1 MTMRRKPPL
10 FQPGTLQLDWL
21 GAEGHWRGK
30 GCAVTTLPSETVPR
44 TRSRSWLTRERLIGV
59 FWQILVVGAAVAIIA
74 WLWSNALHN
83 LSVRRIS
90 TGFAFLGREAGM
102 PIADAWLAYN
112 PQNTYLRAFIVGI
125 FNTLRVAVIGI
136 VLATVLGTLIGIA
149 RLSSN
154 WLLSRLAA
162 VYVEVLRDLPLLLQ
176 LLFWYVLMQ
185 GLPAARAA
193 WMPIDGVY
201 LSNRGLVLPSIP
213 LDQAN
218 FWVIGAAVIGLIAT
232 WALNRRL
239 VALQFADGR
248 PRRLWPTALVLLVA
262 LPALLSWALGAT
274 WTIAM
279 PELRGF
285 NFVGGVTL
293 SPEYFALL
301 VALVT
306 YTSAFIAEIVR
317 SGIQA
322 VHIGQWDAAM
332 ALGLRR
338 SFMLRH
344 IVLPQALRV
353 IIPPM
358 TSQYLNLTKNSSLAV
373 AVGYQDI
380 VSIANTTLNQT
391 GQAIEAIALIMAVF
405 LTISLGISL
414 FMNWYN
420 ARIALVER

>member
-1 MTMRRKPPL
+1 VTVSTPEAPRPAR
-10 FQPGTLQLDWL
+10 
-21 GAEGHWRGK
+21 WR
-30 GCAVTTLPSETVPR
+30 T
-44 TRSRSWLTRERLIGV
+44 SWNRQRLSGLL
-59 FWQILVVGAAVAIIA
+59 WQILVVGIAIAVVG

-102 PIADAWLAYN
+102 PIADSWIAYS
-112 PQNTYLRAFIVGI
+112 PKDPYARAFLVGI
-125 FNTLRVAVIGI
+125 INTLRVAVIGI
-136 VLATVLGTLIGIA
+136 VLATVLGTLVGIA

-154 WLLSRLAA
+154 WLLARLSA
-162 VYVEVLRDLPLLLQ
+162 VYVEILRDIPLLLQ

-193 WMPIDGVY
+193 WKPIDGVY
-201 LSNRGLVLPSIP
+201 LSNRGLILPSVPIEA
-213 LDQAN
+213 AN
-218 FWVIGAAVIGLIAT
+218 LWVLGAAVLGLIA
-232 WALNRRL
+232 AYFIKRRL
-239 VALQFADGR
+239 VAQQMADGR
-248 PRRLWPTALVLLVA
+248 TRHVWPYALGLVVG
-262 LPALLSWALGAT
+262 LPALLSWAIGAS
-274 WTIAM
+274 WTITI

-285 NFVGGVTL
+285 NFVGGLTL
-293 SPEYFALL
+293 APEYFALL
-301 VALVT
+301 IALVT

-322 VHIGQWDAAM
+322 VHVGQWDAAK

-391 GQAIEAIALIMAVF
+391 GQAIEAIALIMLVF

>member
-1 MTMRRKPPL
+1 MRI
-10 FQPGTLQLDWL
+10 
-21 GAEGHWRGK
+21 
-30 GCAVTTLPSETVPR
+30 S
-44 TRSRSWLTRERLIGV
+44 LTDKQFSGLI
-59 FWQILVVGAAVAIIA
+59 WQILVVAIVVAIIG
-74 WLWSNALHN
+74 WLWSNTVHN

-102 PIADAWLAYN
+102 PIADTWLPYS
-112 PQNTYLRAFIVGI
+112 PKDTYLRAFIVGI
-125 FNTLRVAVIGI
+125 ANTLRVAVIGI
-136 VLATVLGTLIGIA
+136 VLATVLGTLVGIA
-149 RLSSN
+149 RLSAN

-162 VYVEVLRDLPLLLQ
+162 VYVEVLRDIPLLLQ

-185 GLPAARAA
+185 GLPAARLA
-193 WMPIDGVY
+193 WKPVEGVY

-213 LDQAN
+213 LETAN
-218 FWVIGAAVIGLIAT
+218 LWVLQVAAIGLAVTFFI
-232 WALNRRL
+232 RKRL
-239 VALQFADGR
+239 TALQMHDGK
-248 PRRLWPTALVLLVA
+248 PRYSWPYALIPIIA
-262 LPALLSWALGAT
+262 IPALLSFVLGAS
-274 WTIAM
+274 WSIM
-279 PELRGF
+279 LPELRGF
-285 NFVGGVTL
+285 NFVGGLTL
-293 SPEYFALL
+293 APEYFALL
-301 VALVT
+301 IALVT

-317 SGIQA
+317 SGIQS
-322 VHIGQWDAAM
+322 VHLGQWDAAK

-338 SFMLRH
+338 GFVLRH
-344 IVLPQALRV
+344 IVMPQALRV

>member
-1 MTMRRKPPL
+1 
-10 FQPGTLQLDWL
+10 
-21 GAEGHWRGK
+21 
-30 GCAVTTLPSETVPR
+30 VTIATPEPV
-44 TRSRSWLTRERLIGV
+44 RSRKRRRILWSRDRLEGLL
-59 FWQILVVGAAVAIIA
+59 WQIVVVAIAVAAVA

-90 TGFAFLGREAGM
+90 TGFAFLDREAGM
-102 PIADAWLAYN
+102 PIADAWIAYS
-112 PQNTYLRAFIVGI
+112 PKNTYLRAFIVGI
-125 FNTLRVAVIGI
+125 VNTLRVAVIGI
-136 VLATVLGTLIGIA
+136 VLATVLGTVIGIA

-213 LDQAN
+213 IEAENL
-218 FWVIGAAVIGLIAT
+218 WVLAAAALGLIAT
-232 WALNRRL
+232 YALRRRL
-239 VALQFADGR
+239 IALHLLDGR
-248 PRRLWPTALVLLVA
+248 RRPLWPYGLALLVG
-262 LPALLSWALGAT
+262 LPALVSWGLGAS
-274 WTIAM
+274 WTITM

-285 NFVGGVTL
+285 NFVGGLILT
-293 SPEYFALL
+293 PEYFALL

-322 VHIGQWDAAM
+322 VASGQWDAAM

-338 SFMLRH
+338 SFVLQH
-344 IVLPQALRV
+344 IVVPQALRV

-373 AVGYQDI
+373 AIGYQDI

-391 GQAIEAIALIMAVF
+391 GQAIEAIALIMLVF

>member
-1 MTMRRKPPL
+1 VTTSTPRHP
-10 FQPGTLQLDWL
+10 PGTR
-21 GAEGHWRGK
+21 WRIS
-30 GCAVTTLPSETVPR
+30 LSN
-44 TRSRSWLTRERLIGV
+44 ERFAGLL
-59 FWQILVVGAAVAIIA
+59 WQIVVVGIAIAVVA
-74 WLWSNALHN
+74 WLWSNAVHN

-102 PIADAWLAYN
+102 PIADTWLAYS
-112 PQNTYLRAFIVGI
+112 PKNTYLRAFIVGVV
-125 FNTLRVAVIGI
+125 NTLRVAAIGI
-136 VLATVLGTLIGIA
+136 VLATVVGTMIGIA

-162 VYVEVLRDLPLLLQ
+162 VYVEVLRDIPLLLQ

-193 WMPIDGVY
+193 WPY
-201 LSNRGLVLPSIP
+201 
-213 LDQAN
+213 
-218 FWVIGAAVIGLIAT
+218 
-232 WALNRRL
+232 
-239 VALQFADGR
+239 
-248 PRRLWPTALVLLVA
+248 ALVLVVG
-262 LPALLSWALGAT
+262 LPALVSWGLGVS
-274 WTIAM
+274 WTITM

-285 NFVGGVTL
+285 NFVGGLTL

-322 VHIGQWDAAM
+322 VHKGQWDAAM

-338 SFMLRH
+338 SFVLQH
-344 IVLPQALRV
+344 IVMPQALRV

-405 LTISLGISL
+405 LTISLGISF

>member
-1 MTMRRKPPL
+1 MIACSEKDPCPVTISTPERPPRRRL
-10 FQPGTLQLDWL
+10 RFSLSQEQLSGL
-21 GAEGHWRGK
+21 
-30 GCAVTTLPSETVPR
+30 L
-44 TRSRSWLTRERLIGV
+44 
-59 FWQILVVGAAVAIIA
+59 WQIVVVGIAVLIVA
-74 WLWSNALHN
+74 WLWSNAIHN

-102 PIADAWLAYN
+102 PIADSWLAYS
-112 PQNTYLRAFIVGI
+112 PKNTYFRAFLVGI
-125 FNTLRVAVIGI
+125 VNTLRVAVIGI
-136 VLATVLGTLIGIA
+136 VLATVVGTLVGIA

-193 WMPIDGVY
+193 WKPIEGVF

-213 LDQAN
+213 IDEAN
-218 FWVIGAAVIGLIAT
+218 LWVLVTAAAGLIALY
-232 WALNRRL
+232 ALRRRL
-239 VALQFADGR
+239 IAQQMQDGQS
-248 PRRLWPTALVLLVA
+248 RRLWPYALILIIG
-262 LPALLSWALGAT
+262 LPALVSAALGAS
-274 WTIAM
+274 WTVEM
-279 PELRGF
+279 PQLRGF
-285 NFVGGVTL
+285 NFVGGLTL

-322 VHIGQWDAAM
+322 VSRGQWDAAQ

-338 SFMLRH
+338 GFVLRH

-405 LTISLGISL
+405 LTISLGISF

>member
-1 MTMRRKPPL
+1 
-10 FQPGTLQLDWL
+10 
-21 GAEGHWRGK
+21 
-30 GCAVTTLPSETVPR
+30 VTTSTPRLPPR
-44 TRSRSWLTRERLIGV
+44 KRSLFSLQHQQVKGLI
-59 FWQILVVGAAVAIIA
+59 WQIVVVAIVVAAVA
-74 WLWSNALHN
+74 WLWSNAIHN

-102 PIADAWLAYN
+102 PIVDTWLPYS
-112 PQNTYLRAFIVGI
+112 PKDTYLRAFMVGI
-125 FNTLRVAVIGI
+125 VNTLRVAVVGI
-136 VLATVLGTLIGIA
+136 VLATVLGTMIGIA

-162 VYVEVLRDLPLLLQ
+162 VYVEVLRDIPLLLQ

-185 GLPAARAA
+185 GLPVARAA
-193 WMPIDGVY
+193 WQPIDGVY
-201 LSNRGLVLPSIP
+201 LSNRGLVLPSI
-213 LDQAN
+213 LIEAGQL
-218 FWVIGAAVIGLIAT
+218 WVMETAVVGLIVFLMLPRWLIA
-232 WALNRRL
+232 R
-239 VALQFADGR
+239 QMQDGR
-248 PRRLWPTALVLLVA
+248 PRRLWPCALALLIA
-262 LPALLSWALGAT
+262 LPALLSWSLAVS
-274 WTIAM
+274 WTVTK

-285 NFVGGVTL
+285 NFVGGWTL
-293 SPEYFALL
+293 APEYFALL
-301 VALVT
+301 IALVT

-322 VHIGQWDAAM
+322 VAKGQWDAAL

-338 SFMLRH
+338 SFVLQH

-358 TSQYLNLTKNSSLAV
+358 TSQYLNVTKNSSLAV
-373 AVGYQDI
+373 AIGYQDI

-391 GQAIEAIALIMAVF
+391 GQAIEAIALIMLVF

>member
-1 MTMRRKPPL
+1 MTTSTPKRPPAR
-10 FQPGTLQLDWL
+10 P
-21 GAEGHWRGK
+21 WR
-30 GCAVTTLPSETVPR
+30 LSLSDPR
-44 TRSRSWLTRERLIGV
+44 VAGL
-59 FWQILVVGAAVAIIA
+59 FWQILVVAIAVAVVA
-74 WLWSNALHN
+74 WLWSNAVHN

-102 PIADAWLAYN
+102 PIADSWIDYT
-112 PQNTYLRAFIVGI
+112 PKNTYLRAFIVGVV
-125 FNTLRVAVIGI
+125 NTLRVAVIGI
-136 VLATVLGTLIGIA
+136 VLATVIGTLVGIA

-154 WLLSRLAA
+154 WLLARLAA

-176 LLFWYVLMQ
+176 LLFWYVLTQ
-185 GLPAARAA
+185 GLPAARQA
-193 WMPIDGVY
+193 WKPVDGVY
-201 LSNRGLVLPSIP
+201 LSNRGLVLPSVP
-213 LDQAN
+213 LHEAN
-218 FWVIGAAVIGLIAT
+218 AWT
-232 WALNRRL
+232 L
-239 VALQFADGR
+239 VALVAGVIVFIIVR
-248 PRRLWPTALVLLVA
+248 RRLIAQQMLDGKARPAWPYALGLIIA
-262 LPALLSWALGAT
+262 LPALVSWLLGAS
-274 WTIAM
+274 WSVM
-279 PELRGF
+279 LPELRGF
-285 NFVGGVTL
+285 NFVGGLTL
-293 SPEYFALL
+293 APEYFALL
-301 VALVT
+301 IALVT

-322 VHIGQWDAAM
+322 VPRGQSDAAK
-332 ALGLRR
+332 ALGLKR
-338 SFMLRH
+338 SFVLQH

-391 GQAIEAIALIMAVF
+391 GQAIESIALIMMVF

>member
-1 MTMRRKPPL
+1 MTILTPESAPRK
-10 FQPGTLQLDWL
+10 
-21 GAEGHWRGK
+21 
-30 GCAVTTLPSETVPR
+30 
-44 TRSRSWLTRERLIGV
+44 RSRTWLTRERLTGLL
-59 FWQILVVGAAVAIIA
+59 WQILVVGAAIAIVA

-102 PIADAWLAYN
+102 PIADAWLAYS
-112 PQNTYLRAFIVGI
+112 PQNTYLRAFMVGVA
-125 FNTLRVAVIGI
+125 NTLRVAVIGI

-193 WMPIDGVY
+193 WMPVDGVY

-213 LDQAN
+213 LDQGN
-218 FWVIGAAVIGLIAT
+218 FWVIGAVAIGLIAT

-248 PRRLWPTALVLLVA
+248 PRRLWPTALVLVVA
-262 LPALLSWALGAT
+262 LPALLSWALGAS
-274 WTIAM
+274 WTITL

-322 VHIGQWDAAM
+322 GHIGQWDAAM

-391 GQAIEAIALIMAVF
+391 GQAIEAIALVMAVF

>member
-1 MTMRRKPPL
+1 VTTSASGSARRKP
-10 FQPGTLQLDWL
+10 
-21 GAEGHWRGK
+21 
-30 GCAVTTLPSETVPR
+30 
-44 TRSRSWLTRERLIGV
+44 SRFSLSAARLAGY
-59 FWQILVVGAAVAIIA
+59 FWQVIVVALAIAVVL
-74 WLWSNALHN
+74 WLWSNAVHN
-83 LSVRRIS
+83 LSARRIS

-102 PIADAWLAYN
+102 PIADTLVAYS
-112 PQNTYLRAFIVGI
+112 PQDTYLRAFIVGVV
-125 FNTLRVAVIGI
+125 NTLRVAVIGI
-136 VLATVLGTLIGIA
+136 ALATVLGTLIGIA

-154 WLLSRLAA
+154 WLLSRMAA
-162 VYVEVLRDLPLLLQ
+162 VYVEVLRDIPLLLQ

-193 WMPIDGVY
+193 WMPIGGVF

-213 LDQAN
+213 IEGGHL
-218 FWVIGAAVIGLIAT
+218 WVIGTAVLGLIASEVLRRRFVARQLLDGT
-232 WALNRRL
+232 PRSVWPYALFPL
-239 VALQFADGR
+239 VG
-248 PRRLWPTALVLLVA
+248 
-262 LPALLSWALGAT
+262 LPALVSWGLGVA
-274 WTIAM
+274 WTIDM
-279 PELRGF
+279 PRLRGF
-285 NFVGGVTL
+285 NFVGGLTL

-322 VHIGQWDAAM
+322 VPSGQWDAAM

-338 SFMLRH
+338 SF
-344 IVLPQALRV
+344 VLQHVVMPQALRV

-391 GQAIEAIALIMAVF
+391 GQAIESIALIMGVF

-420 ARIALVER
+420 ARIALSER

>member
-1 MTMRRKPPL
+1 
-10 FQPGTLQLDWL
+10 
-21 GAEGHWRGK
+21 
-30 GCAVTTLPSETVPR
+30 
-44 TRSRSWLTRERLIGV
+44 
-59 FWQILVVGAAVAIIA
+59 
-74 WLWSNALHN
+74 
-83 LSVRRIS
+83 
-90 TGFAFLGREAGM
+90 
-102 PIADAWLAYN
+102 
-112 PQNTYLRAFIVGI
+112 
-125 FNTLRVAVIGI
+125 VIGI
-136 VLATVLGTLIGIA
+136 VLATIVGTLVGIA

-162 VYVEVLRDLPLLLQ
+162 IYVEVLRDIPPLLQ

-185 GLPAARAA
+185 GLPPARTA
-193 WMPIDGVY
+193 WTPIDGVFI
-201 LSNRGLVLPSIP
+201 SNRGLIVPSIP
-213 LDQAN
+213 LDGGQL
-218 FWVIGAAVIGLIAT
+218 WVIGSAVLGFVLFY
-232 WALNRRL
+232 LLRRRSI
-239 VALQFADGR
+239 ALQIHDGR
-248 PRRLWPTALVLLVA
+248 PRRSWPYGLLLVIA
-262 LPALLSWALGAT
+262 GPALLSWLLGVT
-274 WTIAM
+274 WTVTL

-285 NFVGGVTL
+285 NFVGGWTFA
-293 SPEYFALL
+293 PEYFALL
-301 VALVT
+301 IALVT

-322 VHIGQWDAAM
+322 VPRGQWDAAV

-338 SFMLRH
+338 SFVLKQ

-373 AVGYQDI
+373 AIGYQDI

-391 GQAIEAIALIMAVF
+391 GQAIESIALIMAVF

>member
-1 MTMRRKPPL
+1 MIACSEKDPCPVTISTPERPPRRRL
-10 FQPGTLQLDWL
+10 RFSLSQEQLSGL
-21 GAEGHWRGK
+21 
-30 GCAVTTLPSETVPR
+30 L
-44 TRSRSWLTRERLIGV
+44 
-59 FWQILVVGAAVAIIA
+59 WQIAVVGIAVLIVA
-74 WLWSNALHN
+74 WLWSNAIHN

-102 PIADAWLAYN
+102 PIADSWLAYS
-112 PQNTYLRAFIVGI
+112 PKNTYFRAFLVGI
-125 FNTLRVAVIGI
+125 VNTLRVAVIGI
-136 VLATVLGTLIGIA
+136 VLATVVGTLVGIA

-193 WMPIDGVY
+193 WKPIEGVF

-213 LDQAN
+213 IDEAN
-218 FWVIGAAVIGLIAT
+218 LWVLGTAAAGLIALD
-232 WALNRRL
+232 ALRRRL
-239 VALQFADGR
+239 IARQMQDGQS
-248 PRRLWPTALVLLVA
+248 RRLWPYALILIIG
-262 LPALLSWALGAT
+262 LPALVSAALGAS
-274 WTIAM
+274 WTVEM
-279 PELRGF
+279 PQLRGF
-285 NFVGGVTL
+285 NFVGGLTL

-322 VHIGQWDAAM
+322 VSRGQWDAAQ

-338 SFMLRH
+338 GFVLRH

-405 LTISLGISL
+405 LTISLGISF

>member
-1 MTMRRKPPL
+1 
-10 FQPGTLQLDWL
+10 
-21 GAEGHWRGK
+21 
-30 GCAVTTLPSETVPR
+30 VTTSTPEPPR
-44 TRSRSWLTRERLIGV
+44 PRGLRLSLNRQQITGLV
-59 FWQILVVGAAVAIIA
+59 WQIVVVGIVVAVIA

-102 PIADAWLAYN
+102 PIADSWLAYS
-112 PQNTYLRAFIVGI
+112 PKNTYLRAFLVGI
-125 FNTLRVAVIGI
+125 VNTLRVAVIGI

-149 RLSSN
+149 RLSRN

-162 VYVEVLRDLPLLLQ
+162 VYVEMLRDIPLLLQ
-176 LLFWYVLMQ
+176 LLFWYVLMK

-193 WMPIDGVY
+193 WKPIEGVF

-213 LDQAN
+213 IDEAN
-218 FWVIGAAVIGLIAT
+218 LWVIAAVVAGLIALHLVRRQLIARQLVDGKPRHH
-232 WALNRRL
+232 WPYAL
-239 VALQFADGR
+239 
-248 PRRLWPTALVLLVA
+248 ALVVGW
-262 LPALLSWALGAT
+262 PALVSLALGAS
-274 WTIAM
+274 WTILM

-285 NFVGGVTL
+285 NFVNGLTL
-293 SPEYFALL
+293 APEYFALL
-301 VALVT
+301 IALVT

-322 VHIGQWDAAM
+322 VPRGQWDAAN
-332 ALGLRR
+332 ALGLKK
-338 SFMLRH
+338 SFVLQR

-373 AVGYQDI
+373 AVGYQDV

-391 GQAIEAIALIMAVF
+391 GQAIEAIALIMMVF
-405 LTISLGISL
+405 LTISLGISF

>member
-1 MTMRRKPPL
+1 LRISL
-10 FQPGTLQLDWL
+10 
-21 GAEGHWRGK
+21 
-30 GCAVTTLPSETVPR
+30 SN
-44 TRSRSWLTRERLIGV
+44 ERLAGLV
-59 FWQILVVGAAVAIIA
+59 WQIVVVGIAIAVVT

-83 LSVRRIS
+83 LSARRIS

-102 PIADAWLAYN
+102 PIADAWLAYS

-125 FNTLRVAVIGI
+125 VNTLRVAVIGI
-136 VLATVLGTLIGIA
+136 LLATVLGTVIGIA

-193 WMPIDGVY
+193 WMPIGGVY

-213 LDQAN
+213 IEKGNL
-218 FWVIGAAVIGLIAT
+218 WMVGTVAVGLM
-232 WALNRRL
+232 ALYALRRRL
-239 VALQFADGR
+239 VARQLLDGR
-248 PRRLWPTALVLLVA
+248 PRRLWPHALVLVVG
-262 LPALLSWALGAT
+262 LPALVSWGLGVS
-274 WTIAM
+274 WTITM
-279 PELRGF
+279 PELQGF
-285 NFVGGVTL
+285 NFVGGMTL
-293 SPEYFALL
+293 TPEYFALL

-322 VHIGQWDAAM
+322 VPRGQWDAAM

-338 SFMLRH
+338 SFVLQH
-344 IVLPQALRV
+344 IVMPQALRV

-391 GQAIEAIALIMAVF
+391 GQAIEAIALIMLVF

>member
-1 MTMRRKPPL
+1 M
-10 FQPGTLQLDWL
+10 
-21 GAEGHWRGK
+21 
-30 GCAVTTLPSETVPR
+30 V
-44 TRSRSWLTRERLIGV
+44 
-59 FWQILVVGAAVAIIA
+59 
-74 WLWSNALHN
+74 
-83 LSVRRIS
+83 
-90 TGFAFLGREAGM
+90 
-102 PIADAWLAYN
+102 
-112 PQNTYLRAFIVGI
+112 
-125 FNTLRVAVIGI
+125 
-136 VLATVLGTLIGIA
+136 GIA

-162 VYVEVLRDLPLLLQ
+162 VYVEVLRDVPLLLQ

-185 GLPAARAA
+185 GLPAARTA
-193 WMPIDGVY
+193 WKPVDGVF

-213 LDQAN
+213 IEEAN
-218 FWVIGAAVIGLIAT
+218 LWVIGTAVLGLIA
-232 WALNRRL
+232 LYFIRRRL
-239 VALQFADGR
+239 IAQQMADGR
-248 PRRLWPTALVLLVA
+248 TRHVWPHALALLVA
-262 LPALLSWALGAT
+262 LPALLSWALGASWRIT
-274 WTIAM
+274 L

-285 NFVGGVTL
+285 NFVGGLTL
-293 SPEYFALL
+293 APEYFALL
-301 VALVT
+301 IALVT

-322 VHIGQWDAAM
+322 VHIGQWDAAK

-391 GQAIEAIALIMAVF
+391 GQAIEAIALIMLVF

>member
-1 MTMRRKPPL
+1 
-10 FQPGTLQLDWL
+10 
-21 GAEGHWRGK
+21 
-30 GCAVTTLPSETVPR
+30 VTTSTPERPR
-44 TRSRSWLTRERLIGV
+44 RRPLRLSLSNERLTGLL
-59 FWQILVVGAAVAIIA
+59 WQIVVVGIAVLIVA
-74 WLWSNALHN
+74 WLWSNAIHN

-102 PIADAWLAYN
+102 PIADTWLAYS
-112 PQNTYLRAFIVGI
+112 PKNTYLRAFLVGI
-125 FNTLRVAVIGI
+125 VNTLRVAVIGI
-136 VLATVLGTLIGIA
+136 VLATVVGTLVGIA

-193 WMPIDGVY
+193 WKPIDGVY

-213 LDQAN
+213 IEEGN
-218 FWVIGAAVIGLIAT
+218 FWVLAAAAIGLIALY
-232 WALNRRL
+232 AR
-239 VALQFADGR
+239 QMQDGQS
-248 PRRLWPTALVLLVA
+248 RRLWPYALILVVG
-262 LPALLSWALGAT
+262 LPALVSFGLGASWIIT
-274 WTIAM
+274 WPA
-279 PELRGF
+279 LRGF
-285 NFVGGVTL
+285 NFVGGLTL
-293 SPEYFALL
+293 APEYFALL
-301 VALVT
+301 IALVT

-317 SGIQA
+317 SGIQS
-322 VHIGQWDAAM
+322 VPRGQWDAAN

-338 SFMLRH
+338 SFMLRQ
-344 IVLPQALRV
+344 IILPQALRV
-353 IIPPM
+353 IVPPM

-405 LTISLGISL
+405 LTISLGISF

>member
-1 MTMRRKPPL
+1 MTTSIAKSRPRRRAL
-10 FQPGTLQLDWL
+10 F
-21 GAEGHWRGK
+21 
-30 GCAVTTLPSETVPR
+30 
-44 TRSRSWLTRERLIGV
+44 SRQRLSGLL
-59 FWQILVVGAAVAIIA
+59 WQIVVVGITIA
-74 WLWSNALHN
+74 LVGWLWSNALHN

-102 PIADAWLAYN
+102 PIADSWIAYS
-112 PQNTYLRAFIVGI
+112 PKDPYLRAFIVGI
-125 FNTLRVAVIGI
+125 VNTLRVAVIGI
-136 VLATVLGTLIGIA
+136 VLATVLGTLVGIA
-149 RLSSN
+149 RLSAN
-154 WLLSRLAA
+154 WLLSRLSA
-162 VYVEVLRDLPLLLQ
+162 VYVEVLRDIPLLLQ

-185 GLPAARAA
+185 GLPAARLA
-193 WMPIDGVY
+193 WKPVDGVY
-201 LSNRGLVLPSIP
+201 LSNRGLVLPSLP
-213 LDQAN
+213 VEPGNLWA
-218 FWVIGAAVIGLIAT
+218 IGAL
-232 WALNRRL
+232 ALGL
-239 VALQFADGR
+239 VALYGLRRRLIARQMADGR
-248 PRRLWPTALVLLVA
+248 LRRIWPYALVLLA
-262 LPALLSWALGAT
+262 GLPALVSWQLGASWSIT
-274 WTIAM
+274 L

-285 NFVGGVTL
+285 NFVGGLTL
-293 SPEYFALL
+293 APEYFALL
-301 VALVT
+301 IALVT

-322 VHIGQWDAAM
+322 VDKGQWDAAK

-338 SFMLRH
+338 GFVLRH

-358 TSQYLNLTKNSSLAV
+358 TSQYLNLAKNSSLAV

-391 GQAIEAIALIMAVF
+391 GQAIEAIALIMLVF

>member
-1 MTMRRKPPL
+1 MTTSTPKLPRRMPL
-10 FQPGTLQLDWL
+10 RFQL
-21 GAEGHWRGK
+21 
-30 GCAVTTLPSETVPR
+30 S
-44 TRSRSWLTRERLIGV
+44 RERVTGLI
-59 FWQILVVGAAVAIIA
+59 WQIVVVGIAVAIVA
-74 WLWSNALHN
+74 WFWSNALHN
-83 LSVRRIS
+83 LSMRRIS

-102 PIADAWLAYN
+102 PIADTWLAYS
-112 PQNTYLRAFIVGI
+112 PKNTYLFAFLVGLI
-125 FNTLRVAVIGI
+125 NTLRVAVIGI
-136 VLATVLGTLIGIA
+136 VLATVLGTTVGIA

-185 GLPAARAA
+185 GLPGARTA
-193 WMPIDGVY
+193 WQPIDGVY
-201 LSNRGLVLPSIP
+201 LSNRGLVLPSLP
-213 LDQAN
+213 AEAGNL
-218 FWVIGAAVIGLIAT
+218 WVMASVAAG
-232 WALNRRL
+232 L
-239 VALQFADGR
+239 VALYALRQRRVARHLLDGR
-248 PRRLWPTALVLLVA
+248 SRRLWPYALALLVG
-262 LPALLSWALGAT
+262 LPALVSWVLGVS
-274 WTIAM
+274 WTM
-279 PELRGF
+279 TLPELRGF
-285 NFVGGVTL
+285 NFVGGLTL

-322 VHIGQWDAAM
+322 VPRGQWDAAM

-338 SFMLRH
+338 TFVLQH
-344 IVLPQALRV
+344 IVMPQALRV

-391 GQAIEAIALIMAVF
+391 GQAIEAIALIMLVF
-405 LTISLGISL
+405 LTISLAISL

>member
-1 MTMRRKPPL
+1 VTVSTPETPRPAR
-10 FQPGTLQLDWL
+10 
-21 GAEGHWRGK
+21 WR
-30 GCAVTTLPSETVPR
+30 ASW
-44 TRSRSWLTRERLIGV
+44 SRQRLSGL
-59 FWQILVVGAAVAIIA
+59 FWQILVVGIAVAVVG

-102 PIADAWLAYN
+102 PIADSWIAYS
-112 PQNTYLRAFIVGI
+112 PKDPYARAFLVGI
-125 FNTLRVAVIGI
+125 INTLRVAVIGI

-154 WLLSRLAA
+154 WLLSRLSA
-162 VYVEVLRDLPLLLQ
+162 VYVEILRDVPLLLQ

-185 GLPAARAA
+185 GLPAARSA
-193 WMPIDGVY
+193 WKPIDGVY
-201 LSNRGLVLPSIP
+201 LSNRGLILPSIP
-213 LDQAN
+213 IEDTNL
-218 FWVIGAAVIGLIAT
+218 WVLGAAALGLIA
-232 WALNRRL
+232 LYFIRRRL
-239 VALQFADGR
+239 VALQMADGR
-248 PRRLWPTALVLLVA
+248 MRHAWPYALGLVVG
-262 LPALLSWALGAT
+262 LPALLSWAIGASWSIT
-274 WTIAM
+274 L

-285 NFVGGVTL
+285 NFVGGLTL
-293 SPEYFALL
+293 APEYFALL
-301 VALVT
+301 IALVT

-322 VHIGQWDAAM
+322 VHTGQWDAAK

-391 GQAIEAIALIMAVF
+391 GQAIEAIALIMLVF

-420 ARIALVER
+420 SRIALVER

>member
-1 MTMRRKPPL
+1 MTVSTPRSPRRAL
-10 FQPGTLQLDWL
+10 WRFLQD
-21 GAEGHWRGK
+21 R
-30 GCAVTTLPSETVPR
+30 R
-44 TRSRSWLTRERLIGV
+44 RLNGLL
-59 FWQILVVGAAVAIIA
+59 WQLLVVGIVIA
-74 WLWSNALHN
+74 GVGWLWSNALHN

-102 PIADAWLAYN
+102 PIADSWIAYS
-112 PQNTYLRAFIVGI
+112 PKDAYARAFLAGIV
-125 FNTLRVAVIGI
+125 NTLRVAVIGI

-154 WLLSRLAA
+154 WLLSRLAG
-162 VYVEVLRDLPLLLQ
+162 VYVEVLRDVPLLLQ

-185 GLPAARAA
+185 GLPAARTA
-193 WMPIDGVY
+193 WKPVDGVF
-201 LSNRGLVLPSIP
+201 LSNRGLVLPSVPIEG
-213 LDQAN
+213 AN
-218 FWVIGAAVIGLIAT
+218 LWVIGAATLGLIASYF
-232 WALNRRL
+232 LRRRL
-239 VALQFADGR
+239 IAQQMADGR
-248 PRRLWPTALVLLVA
+248 TRPLWPYALLLVVG
-262 LPALLSWALGAT
+262 LPALLSWTLAAS
-274 WTIAM
+274 WTVTF

-285 NFVGGVTL
+285 NFVGGLTL
-293 SPEYFALL
+293 APEYFALL
-301 VALVT
+301 IALVT

-322 VHIGQWDAAM
+322 VHVGQWDAAK

-391 GQAIEAIALIMAVF
+391 GQAIEAIALIMLVF

>member
-1 MTMRRKPPL
+1 MRRTP
-10 FQPGTLQLDWL
+10 W
-21 GAEGHWRGK
+21 
-30 GCAVTTLPSETVPR
+30 
-44 TRSRSWLTRERLIGV
+44 TRQRLNGLL
-59 FWQILVVGAAVAIIA
+59 WQVLVVGIAVAIVA

-102 PIADAWLAYN
+102 PIADSWIAYS
-112 PQNTYLRAFIVGI
+112 PKDPYVRAFLVGI
-125 FNTLRVAVIGI
+125 VNTLRVAVIGI
-136 VLATVLGTLIGIA
+136 VLATVAGTLIGIA

-154 WLLSRLAA
+154 WLVSRLSA
-162 VYVEVLRDLPLLLQ
+162 VYVEVLRDIPLLLQ

-185 GLPAARAA
+185 GLPAARNA
-193 WMPIDGVY
+193 WKPIEGVY
-201 LSNRGLVLPSIP
+201 LSNRGLILPSIP
-213 LDQAN
+213 IGETNL
-218 FWVIGAAVIGLIAT
+218 WVIGVLVLGMIVLYLLRRWLIA
-232 WALNRRL
+232 
-239 VALQFADGR
+239 QQMADGR
-248 PRRLWPTALVLLVA
+248 TRHVWPYALVLLVV
-262 LPALLSWALGAT
+262 LPALSSWISGAS
-274 WTIAM
+274 WTIAL

-285 NFVGGVTL
+285 NFIGGLTL
-293 SPEYFALL
+293 APEYFALL
-301 VALVT
+301 IALVT

-322 VHIGQWDAAM
+322 VDKGQWDAAK

-338 SFMLRH
+338 SFVLRQ

-391 GQAIEAIALIMAVF
+391 GQAIEAIALIMLVF